1 MKNLLTW
8 LKEQAAHRSF
18 LSNTLMLA
26 GGTLAGQVFLA
37 VMLPI
42 LTRLYRPS
50 EIGLFGIY
58 LSFIGLASVATTLK
72 FAAAIV
78 SAKDL
83 REAAYLGLAGLTLC
97 IPISLLFSLL
107 LFLLTDNAL
116 LGFEALPAYSIAL
129 AFPTLFLIGTSQC
142 LRFWFIRNE
151 SFGVISAEPL
161 LRNIAKS
168 LVQIVLGWL
177 NPVGLSLITGETVGR
192 LSSVAQL
199 FSRFRSTTSISE
211 LLTPLK
217 WRLLLRILHSN
228 RKFPLILFPSSLIE
242 ALALGLPLP
251 LIGYGYGLEAAG
263 FFSLA
268 QQVVTV
274 PLGFFGRSFADVF
287 HGRIAA
293 QARADGGKSEG
304 TPSRQTLTLF
314 AIGIGPALVLMLV
327 AEELFRLVF
336 GEAWAKA
343 GVLASL
349 MAPWAFAQLL
359 VVPLS
364 RVVLVFNRQEL
375 KFLYD
380 VCSLV
385 GVVVV
390 LSVGIGQGLPLLTT
404 VAWLSLVQTLLC
416 GFYFLILRHA
426 AAQGMGLS
434 KS

>member
-8 LKEQAAHRSF
+8 LKEQATRRSF

-26 GGTLAGQVFLA
+26 GGTLAGQALLA
-37 VMLPI
+37 AILPI

-50 EIGLFGIY
+50 EIGLFGMY
-58 LSFIGLASVATTLK
+58 LSFITLASVATTLK
-72 FAAAIV
+72 FASAIV

-83 REAAYLGLAGLTLC
+83 REAAYLGLAGVTLC
-97 IPISLLFSLL
+97 IPISLVSSLF
-107 LFLLTDNAL
+107 LFLLMDNAI
-116 LGFEALPAYSIAL
+116 LGFEALPAYSVAL
-129 AFPTLFLIGTSQC
+129 AFPTLFLIGTSQS

-161 LRNIAKS
+161 VRNIAKS

-177 NPVGLSLITGETVGR
+177 NPVGMALITGETVGR
-192 LSSVAQL
+192 LSSVAQM
-199 FSRFRSTTSISE
+199 FYRFRLATSIST

-217 WRLLLRILHSN
+217 WHFLRRVLHSN
-228 RKFPLILFPSSLIE
+228 RKFPLVLFPSSLIE
-242 ALALGLPLP
+242 ALALSLPVP

-268 QQVVTV
+268 QQVVTI
-274 PLGFFGRSFADVF
+274 PLGFFGRSFADAF

-293 QARADGGKSEG
+293 QARADRGRSRG
-304 TPSRQTLTLF
+304 TPSRQALILL
-314 AIGIGPALVLMLV
+314 AIGIGPSIVLMLV
-327 AEELFRLVF
+327 GEELFRLVF

-349 MAPWAFAQLL
+349 MAPWALARLV

-375 KFLYD
+375 KLLYD

-385 GVVVV
+385 GVLVV
-390 LSVGIGQGLPLLTT
+390 LSVGVKQGPSLPTT
-404 VAWLSLVQTLLC
+404 VAWLSLVQALLC
-416 GFYFLILRHA
+416 GFYFLLLRHA
-426 AAQGMGLS
+426 ATQGVMIS
-434 KS
+434 ES